1 MQQVISGETP
11 FKALKN
17 QFAIGPTQSG
27 YQIAYSATKDGTFTL
42 DEDAVVPAGENL
54 VYLGAMT
61 YGWYKCVG
69 LTDEEVPIIL

>member
-1 MQQVISGETP
+1 MQAVISGENP
-11 FKALKN
+11 FKALKD
-17 QFAIGPTQSG
+17 QFLISPTESG

-42 DEDAVVPAGENL
+42 DADAVVPAGENL

-69 LTDEEVPIIL
+69 LTDKEVTIIL